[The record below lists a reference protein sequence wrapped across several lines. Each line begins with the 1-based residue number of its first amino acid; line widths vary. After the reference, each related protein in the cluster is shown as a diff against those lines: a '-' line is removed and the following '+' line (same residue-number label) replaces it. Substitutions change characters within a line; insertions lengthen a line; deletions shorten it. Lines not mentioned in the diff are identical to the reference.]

1 MLLRLIL
8 NKREPGLVAGIEHEI
23 MEKKSS
29 VGSHHR
35 KRASLLAAAALSA
48 ALVVQAD
55 ERLFTYVQEAEVLPK
70 GGLEFEQW
78 LTHRRDKADG
88 VFAAWDFREELE
100 YGLTERASLAGYL
113 NFRSTHSEGVTG
125 RSDES
130 SFDFEGI
137 STELKYQ
144 LLNPNTKPVGLLLY
158 GEATYNGDEFELE
171 EKLVLQKNFGEKWV
185 AAFNATLE
193 QEWEFTPGDTEEE
206 LKLELT
212 AGVAYKIN
220 SHWSVGVEGRNH
232 RVFEPGFNFGNQAAN
247 AWFVGPNV
255 HYAQGSWWAT
265 LTVLPQ
271 VHGSPDTR
279 NGLELDE
286 HEKIEVR
293 LIAGV
298 NF

>member
-1 MLLRLIL
+1 MKLKSAPVPLSPNADHRLLL
-8 NKREPGLVAGIEHEI
+8 LV
-23 MEKKSS
+23 
-29 VGSHHR
+29 
-35 KRASLLAAAALSA
+35 ASLLATFLSA
-48 ALVVQAD
+48 RAD

-78 LTHRRDKADG
+78 LTHRRSKADG
-88 VFAAWDFREELE
+88 VFARWDFREELE
-100 YGLTERASLAGYL
+100 YGLTDRLSVAGYL
-113 NFRSTHSEGVTG
+113 NFKNTHSAGVTG
-125 RSDES
+125 RADES
-130 SFDFEGI
+130 SFGFEGI

-144 LLNPNTKPVGLLLY
+144 LLNPNTKPIGVLLY

-171 EKLVLQKNFGEKWV
+171 QKLVLQKNFGEKWV
-185 AAFNATLE
+185 TAFNVTLE
-193 QEWEFTPGDTEEE
+193 EEWAFTPTDTEEE
-206 LKLELT
+206 LALELT
-212 AGVAYKIN
+212 AGIAYKLN

-232 RVFEPGFNFGNQAAN
+232 RVFAPGFDFSRRVAD

-255 HYAQGSWWAT
+255 HYARGKWWGT

-279 NGLELDE
+279 NGLELEE

-293 LIAGV
+293 LIAGL